1 MTRAALRMV
10 ADHARALAAPPG
22 VLSLASEYF
31 KALLLCRTSGNK
43 NIRQAASPA
52 TDAFLSATADALA
65 DASTAPEAEREAV
78 WTRLSE
84 DALALIDA
92 RDTKA
97 KERTVAVRAVGKLAR
112 AGFAVGGFGAPSG
125 FDPDAMLARIAL
137 DLLRSLVLGREQRL
151 RPPVRSDGAANRR
164 ARCVRRPA
172 RRARRRPRVHETAAR
187 LAGARRALGL
197 GALLRGW
204 RARARGHARAA
215 GGGVRGAGVPGGDH
229 HAHGRAR
236 IHLQVAGRAVAE
248 GRASRPHRQR
258 GVPRGARAALAQV
271 RGPVDAADARRRRR
285 EPRADGHARVCDVRR
300 VRARDAAAVPDAAA
314 ARGPRGV

>member
-1 MTRAALRMV
+1 MV

-97 KERTVAVRAVGKLAR
+97 KERTVAVRTVGKLAR

-125 FDPDAMLARIAL
+125 FDPDAMLARIARWTSSDHSFSDGSNDFDRRYEAMERQTAVL
-137 DLLRSLVLGREQRL
+137 GAYADLLV
-151 RPPVRSDGAANRR
+151 
-164 ARCVRRPA
+164 ARG
-172 RRARRRPRVHETAAR
+172 
-187 LAGARRALGL
+187 AGARVPQTALASLARVARWAWEHYFVAGE
-197 GALLRGW
+197 
-204 RARARGHARAA
+204 RAREDARAA
-215 GGGVRGAGVPGGDH
+215 GGGVRGAGVPGDH